1 MDFSHLLTTSNV
13 VLAFKF
19 YNYATIAYT
28 AYHAYITVKYVY
40 DTSSGITKKIYK
52 VCVKEKE
59 NIETNTK
66 KDDSKVEKDYT
77 KEEWEVL

>member
-1 MDFSHLLTTSNV
+1 MDFGQLLTTSNV
-13 VLAFKF
+13 VLALKF

-52 VCVKEKE
+52 VCVKV
-59 NIETNTK
+59 
-66 KDDSKVEKDYT
+66 KDNPKVEKDYT
-77 KEEWEVL
+77 EEEWEVL

>member
-1 MDFSHLLTTSNV
+1 MDFGQLLTTSNV

-52 VCVKEKE
+52 VCVKEKD
-59 NIETNTK
+59 NP
-66 KDDSKVEKDYT
+66 KVEKDYT
-77 KEEWEVL
+77 EEEWEVL

>member
-1 MDFSHLLTTSNV
+1 MDFGQLLTTSNV

-19 YNYATIAYT
+19 YNYATIAYS

-40 DTSSGITKKIYK
+40 NTSSGITKKIYK
-52 VCVKEKE
+52 VCVKE

>member
-1 MDFSHLLTTSNV
+1 MDFGQLLTTSNV
-13 VLAFKF
+13 VLALKF

-52 VCVKEKE
+52 VCVK
-59 NIETNTK
+59 K
-66 KDDSKVEKDYT
+66 KDNPKVEKDYT
-77 KEEWEVL
+77 EEEWEVL